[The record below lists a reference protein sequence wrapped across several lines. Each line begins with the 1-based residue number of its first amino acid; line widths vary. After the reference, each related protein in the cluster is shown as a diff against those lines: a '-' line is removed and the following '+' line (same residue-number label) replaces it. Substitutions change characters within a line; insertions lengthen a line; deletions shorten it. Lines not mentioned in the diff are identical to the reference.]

1 MFVCSDPAAADAAIT
16 SAASTV
22 VGAGARDHL
31 RASRQHEARSLLA
44 AYRLGRSVYE
54 DMLVSLS
61 TTQRMRVRGAA
72 DKAAIG
78 EISLQLGFSRTKAG
92 TWLHLGDALQRLPK
106 IRLAYLAGD
115 FSTHRMSR
123 MVYAAQLVPD
133 DLVIDTDPTPGA
145 ACTLDFEDL
154 ALELQARPTT
164 DTVLQD
170 QLAEVVISLDP
181 DGAAQTR
188 EQFAEVWQ
196 NLTVTADSSGHMTLD
211 GCVPAEDGVHLSQ
224 RIAALIAERL
234 CRRDPRRI
242 GGQRV
247 AALAEI
253 TGVPGTTL
261 TCHCGH
267 HDCPQRPTPNPTDPT
282 EPSDPSEPSEH
293 GTEAVSADTNVP
305 EAKPSSQKPSSS
317 AWTLVLDPA
326 GSVVPRLRGY
336 GAIDP
341 ALAETLTENSTLIAV
356 PDTTERPPSG
366 LIVTGE
372 RGPAPP
378 VDPTGHG
385 GHRHPP
391 PGALTYTPSRR
402 LRDQIL
408 HTDLRCRYPL
418 CATPSHDC
426 ELDHLVKFNHADPQ
440 AGGWT
445 VPDNIIP
452 LCRPDH
458 HRKHLGTWLPT
469 MHTDRTITWHNPT
482 TRQQIIT
489 HPR

>member
-1 MFVCSDPAAADAAIT
+1 M
-16 SAASTV
+16 
-22 VGAGARDHL
+22 
-31 RASRQHEARSLLA
+31 
-44 AYRLGRSVYE
+44 
-54 DMLVSLS
+54 
-61 TTQRMRVRGAA
+61 
-72 DKAAIG
+72 
-78 EISLQLGFSRTKAG
+78 
-92 TWLHLGDALQRLPK
+92 
-106 IRLAYLAGD
+106 
-115 FSTHRMSR
+115 
-123 MVYAAQLVPD
+123 
-133 DLVIDTDPTPGA
+133 
-145 ACTLDFEDL
+145 
-154 ALELQARPTT
+154 
-164 DTVLQD
+164 
-170 QLAEVVISLDP
+170 AEVVISLDP

-196 NLTVTADSSGHMTLD
+196 NLTVTADSSGHMNLD

-224 RIAALIAERL
+224 RISTLIAERL

-242 GGQRV
+242 GQQRV

-253 TGVPGTTL
+253 TGVPGKTL

-267 HDCPQRPTPNPTDPT
+267 HDCPQRPTPNPTDT
-282 EPSDPSEPSEH
+282 TDPSGH
-293 GTEAVSADTNVP
+293 GTEAIAADADVP
-305 EAKPSSQKPSSS
+305 EAEPSSQPPSTSPT
-317 AWTLVLDPA
+317 WTLTSDPT
-326 GSVVPRLRGY
+326 GSVVPRLHGY

-341 ALAETLTENSTLIAV
+341 ALAATLAENSTLITL
-356 PDTTERPPSG
+356 PDQAHRRPSG
-366 LIVTGE
+366 LIVVAD

-378 VDPTGHG
+378 VDTTGHG

-445 VPDNIIP
+445 VPQNLAP

-458 HRKHLGTWLPT
+458 HRKHLGIWLPT

-482 TRQQIIT
+482 TGQQIVT